1 MQIITKDDE
10 YGNGPAVE
18 LKKGSISTR
27 IGYGGMVTGDISF
40 SDSWTEGMTAI
51 DMFKDLYYRT
61 NSLKQRIEDLEG

>member
-1 MQIITKDDE
+1 
-10 YGNGPAVE
+10 
-18 LKKGSISTR
+18 
-27 IGYGGMVTGDISF
+27 MVTGDISF